1 MVVVRYNEKKEMIV
15 VRSKMLLTY
24 NILPATQEEY
34 MQFMMNV
41 FIPLSQRLGLEN
53 VGVWH
58 TAYGNYPLRLLA
70 FVAEEKE
77 MRAALVDA
85 RWKNV
90 ETRLRQYVTDY
101 VCRVI
106 PYEPGFQF

>member
-1 MVVVRYNEKKEMIV
+1 M
-15 VRSKMLLTY
+15 RSKMLLTY

-41 FIPLSQRLGLEN
+41 FIPLLQRLGLEN

-77 MRAALVDA
+77 MRAALADA

-90 ETRLRQYVTDY
+90 ETRLKQYVTDY
-101 VCRVI
+101 ACRVI